1 MKTFASPLQLLAL
14 LFSTVFS
21 FTDSKKKQKENEIE
35 NARKRAYELGERHHM
50 QARLKT
56 PDELGYFVGE
66 TLIDVGCGYG
76 KYLRYFKL
84 RKKIK
89 ICVGLDLKKKAV
101 HSTKRLFREK
111 GIDVPLIIG
120 DAQNLPFED
129 DTFDIAFSTD
139 MVEHLPSSPK
149 GVQEIVRVSKDKVV
163 ICVPNKLN
171 PVDMSRIAEVFG
183 SHHPPEIENY
193 LTRFQLNRMLQ
204 NAGIK
209 KETIVMV
216 EKSFLP
222 LGWLF
227 VNKKTLLPMSLVRAS
242 IFVEGFLEKTP
253 LKHMA
258 GVVVSCGRKT
268 SSGSRQKQNH
278 T

>member
-1 MKTFASPLQLLAL
+1 MKTFASALQFLAL

-120 DAQNLPFED
+120 DAQNLPFAD

-171 PVDMSRIAEVFG
+171 PVDMSHIAEVFG

-193 LTRFQLNRMLQ
+193 LTRFQLNIMLQ

-258 GVVVSCGRKT
+258 GVLVSCSRKA
-268 SSGSRQKQNH
+268 SSGNRQKQNH